1 LGVVVVPVD
10 AKDGKADVVVLVFV
24 VNGREAVWSDEGIRA
39 DNRKRTRRPGREA
52 RITPAG

>member
-1 LGVVVVPVD
+1 MVPVD